1 MRHRT
6 QSAARSRGPAR
17 ARVLRVAGCGVV
29 QRERVAL
36 LQSRRRCTVPGLW
49 GHVALSQRWLRDGVI
64 PELGFEV
71 SPRHGSPPRGLPWF
85 GVLAGALSWRCQ
97 GDAAIQRGAGSHLG
111 GEPLREHMGVSEL

>member
-71 SPRHGSPPRGLPWF
+71 RPRHGSPPEAFRGLESSLVPCPG
-85 GVLAGALSWRCQ
+85 GVKGMLPYSGELGVIW
-97 GDAAIQRGAGSHLG
+97 GESH
-111 GEPLREHMGVSEL
+111 

>member
-1 MRHRT
+1 MRHRR

-29 QRERVAL
+29 ESERVAL
-36 LQSRRRCTVPGLW
+36 LQNRRRCTVPGLW

-71 SPRHGSPPRGLPWF
+71 SAGHGPPPRPSVVWSPRWCP
-85 GVLAGALSWRCQ
+85 VLAVS
-97 GDAAIQRGAGSHLG
+97 RGCCHTAGSWESSG
-111 GEPLREHMGVSEL
+111 GRATEGAHGCE